1 MKLWQKT
8 SIITWL
14 LAPFSLLFW
23 LISQIR
29 ATLYHKKTLKSYRSP
44 VPVLVIGNISVGGNG
59 KTPLVIWLVEQLQ
72 KRGVKVGVISR
83 GYGGEQ
89 NLSATGYARKQSKID
104 GR

>member
-29 ATLYHKKTLKSYRSP
+29 IALYRKKILKSYRSP

-59 KTPLVIWLVEQLQ
+59 KTPLVVMVGKIKFIRSWLRQ
-72 KRGVKVGVISR
+72 KAI
-83 GYGGEQ
+83 Q
-89 NLSATGYARKQSKID
+89 N
-104 GR
+104 